1 MLKKRVEVL
10 FDEGEYRRLD
20 QIARTRKQSVGSL
33 VREAVEKYVVQ
44 PDKERKRKA
53 VEWFRTHAQGPV
65 GTPEEIKQTILDSQ
79 YEGIAKGLDY
89 PDEDEAG

>member
-53 VEWFRTHAQGPV
+53 LEWFLANHEGPV
-65 GTPEEIKQTILDSQ
+65 GSPEEIKADIIASIT
-79 YEGIAKGLDY
+79 EGIEKSLETD
-89 PDEDEAG
+89 